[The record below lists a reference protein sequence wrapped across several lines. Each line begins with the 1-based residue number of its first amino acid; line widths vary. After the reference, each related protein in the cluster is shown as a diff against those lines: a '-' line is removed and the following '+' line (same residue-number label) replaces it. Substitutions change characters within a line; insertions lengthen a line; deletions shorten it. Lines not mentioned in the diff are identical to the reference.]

1 MTKRIMA
8 LLLAAL
14 LLPVLPAAALAE
26 DGTPPP
32 DAAGDTAGDTAGEAP
47 GTGETAGG
55 MEAPDAAPTPEASAA
70 PATQAPEASAAPA
83 TQAPEASE
91 SPAVPEASETP
102 AASAAPTQAPAT
114 PIPVTP
120 PPATQA
126 PSASPGAESAGN
138 QRVTMG
144 ADLTDVQR
152 EAVYRDFGIEP
163 GSVRELIVTNQEERA
178 YLEGLVPERKI
189 GSVALSCIYITTLEP
204 GAGLDITIYNINYCT
219 EQMYV
224 NALTTAGITDARVIV
239 SAPFPVSGTGA
250 LTGVYKAYED
260 ITGTAL
266 NDLAKLVGAEELVVT
281 GELAEYI
288 GSEEAAGIV
297 ASLKEI
303 LDQTQ
308 AMSDDEVR
316 SEIRRIAEAY
326 SVAVTDAQVQ
336 QLLDLVRKLEG
347 LDTGE
352 LQQRLTGLAQTAQAV
367 NTVSD
372 TISRVYES
380 VKDFFA
386 SVGDFFVRLFGGG
399 D

>member
-55 MEAPDAAPTPEASAA
+55 TEAPDAAPT
-70 PATQAPEASAAPA
+70 
-83 TQAPEASE
+83 PEASE

>member
-14 LLPVLPAAALAE
+14 LLPVLPTAALAE

-32 DAAGDTAGDTAGEAP
+32 DAAGDTAGEAP

-55 MEAPDAAPTPEASAA
+55 TEAPDAVPT
-70 PATQAPEASAAPA
+70 PEASAAPA

-120 PPATQA
+120 PPAATQA

>member
-14 LLPVLPAAALAE
+14 LLPVLPAAARAE

-32 DAAGDTAGDTAGEAP
+32 DAVGDTAGDTAGEAP

-55 MEAPDAAPTPEASAA
+55 TEAPDAAP
-70 PATQAPEASAAPA
+70 APEASAAPA

-120 PPATQA
+120 PPAATQA

>member
-32 DAAGDTAGDTAGEAP
+32 DAAGDAAGDTAGEAP

-55 MEAPDAAPTPEASAA
+55 TEAPDAAPT
-70 PATQAPEASAAPA
+70 PEASAAPA

-120 PPATQA
+120 PPAATQA
-126 PSASPGAESAGN
+126 PSASPDAESAGN

>member
-1 MTKRIMA
+1 M
-8 LLLAAL
+8 
-14 LLPVLPAAALAE
+14 
-26 DGTPPP
+26 
-32 DAAGDTAGDTAGEAP
+32 
-47 GTGETAGG
+47 
-55 MEAPDAAPTPEASAA
+55 
-70 PATQAPEASAAPA
+70 
-83 TQAPEASE
+83 
-91 SPAVPEASETP
+91 
-102 AASAAPTQAPAT
+102 
-114 PIPVTP
+114 
-120 PPATQA
+120 
-126 PSASPGAESAGN
+126 
-138 QRVTMG
+138 
-144 ADLTDVQR
+144 
-152 EAVYRDFGIEP
+152 
-163 GSVRELIVTNQEERA
+163 
-178 YLEGLVPERKI
+178 PERKI

>member
-1 MTKRIMA
+1 M
-8 LLLAAL
+8 
-14 LLPVLPAAALAE
+14 
-26 DGTPPP
+26 TPPP
-32 DAAGDTAGDTAGEAP
+32 A
-47 GTGETAGG
+47 
-55 MEAPDAAPTPEASAA
+55 
-70 PATQAPEASAAPA
+70 
-83 TQAPEASE
+83 
-91 SPAVPEASETP
+91 
-102 AASAAPTQAPAT
+102 
-114 PIPVTP
+114 
-120 PPATQA
+120 ATQA